1 MSGSERHREILVE
14 LHKTYIKKNHD
25 YGDSFGALYRMF
37 GQITALVRI
46 WDKVNRLTSLYFKK
60 GKVEDESI
68 KDTLYDLA
76 NYAILTIMEIEKRE
90 NNVMA
95 ETDDL

>member
-1 MSGSERHREILVE
+1 MSGSERHRDILVE

-25 YGDSFGALYRMF
+25 YGDSFGVLYRMF
-37 GQITALVRI
+37 GQITALIRI

-60 GKVEDESI
+60 GKVEDESV

-76 NYAILTIMEIEKRE
+76 NYAILTIMEME
-90 NNVMA
+90 
-95 ETDDL
+95 DDNDKID